1 MPDRHMR
8 PKTILLTA
16 AGVIIGSVLFWMG
29 EADDAP
35 GLCLIGLLTAFVL
48 IMRGIYFANVIRKGL
63 HIPIVLFVF
72 GAVGLILPI
81 ILILDGEIRILSVT
95 TVLGEVLGFV
105 LILFGVILLRRK

>member
-1 MPDRHMR
+1 MG
-8 PKTILLTA
+8 PKTILLIA
-16 AGVIIGSVLFWMG
+16 AGVIIGLVLFLMG

-35 GLCLIGLLTAFVL
+35 GLCLIGLMIAFIL

-81 ILILDGEIRILSVT
+81 ILFLDGEIRILSVT
-95 TVLGEVLGFV
+95 TVLGN
-105 LILFGVILLRRK
+105 LFGLVFISFGIILLRRK